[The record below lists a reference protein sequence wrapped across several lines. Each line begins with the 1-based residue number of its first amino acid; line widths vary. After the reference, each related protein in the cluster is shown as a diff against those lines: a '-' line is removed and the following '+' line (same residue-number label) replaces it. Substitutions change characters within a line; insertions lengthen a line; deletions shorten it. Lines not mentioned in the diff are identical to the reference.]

1 MNLNKHRIEG
11 RNSVQVEGRKLQAK
25 EITWGKAQ
33 YSDTG
38 IDVGVTE
45 SYGAWKD
52 RKYCLVLWMVLPDS
66 NRLKQKESFLANII
80 EQPKGKW
87 LQTYGLVLGL
97 RRCLQDQISLCIS
110 KLHLF
115 WVDFSDCP
123 LVVKYSNNNS
133 SYSSKKHM
141 SLPQKSQQKSVV
153 LHWLCLN
160 QFMSQSLWASVWAA
174 VVCLMG
180 GSTQMDWSNWS
191 RMSRK

>member
-11 RNSVQVEGRKLQAK
+11 RNSIEDEGQKFQAK

-52 RKYCLVLWMVLPDS
+52 RRYCLVLWMVLPDS
-66 NRLKQKESFLANII
+66 NRLKQKESLLVNII
-80 EQPKGKW
+80 EQPKGMW
-87 LQTYGLVLGL
+87 LQTWVSA
-97 RRCLQDQISLCIS
+97 RAQKISPGPNFPLCIS

-115 WVDFSDCP
+115 WVGFSGFP
-123 LVVKYSNNNS
+123 LVVKYSS
-133 SYSSKKHM
+133 GSYGSKKHM
-141 SLPQKSQQKSVV
+141 PLPQKSQQKPVV
-153 LHWLCLN
+153 LQWLCLD
-160 QFMSQSLWASVWAA
+160 QFMNQSLWASVWAV

-180 GSTQMDWSNWS
+180 GINSFGL
-191 RMSRK
+191 K